1 MPPHAMRAALLL
13 VQGFLAVNA
22 LVGGVLLM
30 RAPDGGLLKLPLGFM
45 HSDLFADFFR
55 PGALLFDVLGTGHR
69 AGFLFTLRRYRYAS
83 RVAFILGSGTLI
95 WTGVQMLMT
104 DLYWLQGLFAA
115 LGLVELVLGR
125 RMV

>member
-1 MPPHAMRAALLL
+1 M
-13 VQGFLAVNA
+13 
-22 LVGGVLLM
+22 
-30 RAPDGGLLKLPLGFM
+30 
-45 HSDLFADFFR
+45 
-55 PGALLFDVLGTGHR
+55 LGTGHR